1 MSQPLV
7 VKIHAFGEDIATIYY
22 RWSAY
27 TWPSLTI
34 ADELIQFVN
43 WGDCATKDDLILKL
57 KHHIE
62 QNGGGVDS
70 TDWSYFEDV
79 YPSEVIKKDNI
90 NGSDGLIAISEFGM
104 NGQLN
109 FACGEMTIDYD
120 EQDICNSCYQYY
132 ECLDDYISS
141 YGDDLDM
148 PEAGF
153 KHINIDPSHFSFDQL
168 NDVKDELTGG
178 EFFLFGEELFGI
190 EEG

>member
-7 VKIHAFGEDIATIYY
+7 VKIHAFGEDIATIHY
-22 RWSAY
+22 RWGAY
-27 TWPSLTI
+27 TWPSLEI
-34 ADELIQFVN
+34 AKELTQKIDWKRCLTKDELIFR
-43 WGDCATKDDLILKL
+43 LLS
-57 KHHIE
+57 HIE
-62 QNGGGVDS
+62 KTGGGLDS
-70 TDWSYFEDV
+70 SDWRYFEAI
-79 YPSEVIKKDNI
+79 YPDKKYRVESVNA
-90 NGSDGLIAISEFGM
+90 NDGLIAISELAM
-104 NGQLN
+104 NGQSD

-120 EQDICNSCYQYY
+120 EQDICNSCYNYY

-178 EFFLFGEELFGI
+178 EFFLFGEELFGV

>member
-7 VKIHAFGEDIATIYY
+7 VKIHAFGEDIATIHY
-22 RWSAY
+22 RWGAY
-27 TWPSLTI
+27 TWPSLEI
-34 ADELIQFVN
+34 AKELTQKIDWKRCLTKDELIFR
-43 WGDCATKDDLILKL
+43 LLS
-57 KHHIE
+57 HIE
-62 QNGGGVDS
+62 RTGGGLDS
-70 TDWSYFEDV
+70 SDWSYFEAV
-79 YPSEVIKKDNI
+79 YPDKKYKIEGIDSN
-90 NGSDGLIAISEFGM
+90 DGLVAISEFGM

>member
-7 VKIHAFGEDIATIYY
+7 VKIHAFGEDIATIHY
-22 RWSAY
+22 RWGAY

-43 WGDCATKDDLILKL
+43 WGSCTRKDELILKL
-57 KHHIE
+57 KRYIE

-70 TDWSYFEDV
+70 SDWSYFEDV
-79 YPSEVIKKDNI
+79 YPSEVIKKNNV

-109 FACGEMTIDYD
+109 FTCGEMTIDYD
-120 EQDICNSCYQYY
+120 EQEIYNSCYQYY
-132 ECLDDYISS
+132 ECLDDYISD

-148 PEAGF
+148 PEADF

-168 NDVKDELTGG
+168 NEVKDELTGG
-178 EFFLFGEELFGI
+178 EFFLFGEELFGV

>member
-7 VKIHAFGEDIATIYY
+7 VKIHAFGEDIATIHY
-22 RWSAY
+22 RWGAY
-27 TWPSLTI
+27 TWSSLTI

-43 WGDCATKDDLILKL
+43 WGSCTTKDDLILKL

-70 TDWSYFEDV
+70 TDWSYFECV
-79 YPSEVIKKDNI
+79 YPSEVIKKNNV

-104 NGQLN
+104 NDQLH

-120 EQDICNSCYQYY
+120 EQEIYNSCYQYY

-153 KHINIDPSHFSFDQL
+153 KHIKIDPSHFSFNQL
-168 NDVKDELTGG
+168 NDVKNELTGG
-178 EFFLFGEELFGI
+178 EFFLFGEELFGV